1 MVVSGELLL
10 TSFKRVKGTLI
21 GSFCAVDWQARKKD
35 PALFSFYGDLAKA
48 SGCKVKGSTFSVN
61 LKDAVDACREYDQAH
76 ARLPLEPAGFVLHE
90 SRCGSTLA
98 ANVLEVVSNSTRV
111 YAEAPHLPSALKQRA
126 YVDKLS
132 SSTDKGKEE
141 ADATSFGS
149 TPDPDQTELL
159 RDVHYLA
166 SRSPSGPKE
175 TFYKFTTVANWDL
188 DPILDAFPETPWIY
202 IMRNPVEVMMSY
214 RKETTTMTTSLK
226 KKKGVDMGGLGFS
239 NSSNCVRKKFHRT
252 PELQNEVRQY
262 GLYQKWAAKGMD
274 DLPNH
279 VYCAAHLAVI
289 NGIALELYRERPGG
303 MFVDYSGLVETLK
316 HEVIPNHFGFELD
329 EDAIAR
335 IDEVGGTYSKASR
348 KINKKLNPMNESSAK
363 EWVEDSAKKTDSA
376 PDFVFDIVDL
386 MLEEGYK
393 QMLALAV

>member
-1 MVVSGELLL
+1 MKQAVTNIAKARSPIKFILLLLSVTACFIVAGLFVITPSLKRDGLLRGGPSLHARLKRIRVPNYPTATYTPPTKTPSTPPSTTHSRTKTLEMVVSGELLL

-61 LKDAVDACREYDQAH
+61 LKDAVDACRAYDQAH

-149 TPDPDQTELL
+149 TPDPDQTEVRCRHEGTSQTPPPISYPECESARDSLFALL
-159 RDVHYLA
+159 RRFACCSCSEMY
-166 SRSPSGPKE
+166 
-175 TFYKFTTVANWDL
+175 TTL
-188 DPILDAFPETPWIY
+188 
-202 IMRNPVEVMMSY
+202 
-214 RKETTTMTTSLK
+214 
-226 KKKGVDMGGLGFS
+226 
-239 NSSNCVRKKFHRT
+239 
-252 PELQNEVRQY
+252 
-262 GLYQKWAAKGMD
+262 
-274 DLPNH
+274 
-279 VYCAAHLAVI
+279 HLAVPLVPRKLFI
-289 NGIALELYRERPGG
+289 SSQRWRIGI
-303 MFVDYSGLVETLK
+303 STL
-316 HEVIPNHFGFELD
+316 FSTRSRRRLGF
-329 EDAIAR
+329 ISC
-335 IDEVGGTYSKASR
+335 GTRSK
-348 KINKKLNPMNESSAK
+348 
-363 EWVEDSAKKTDSA
+363 
-376 PDFVFDIVDL
+376 
-386 MLEEGYK
+386 
-393 QMLALAV
+393 